1 MLLGACTGDTAPST
15 TTRAK
20 PVAITTTSLSTTVP
34 PTTTTAEP
42 TTTTTRPRT
51 DNERCLSR
59 ADFGDPAESP
69 YVLPYPPGEGYT
81 VIQSYCHHEG
91 SHDGQLAY
99 DFTMPLGSTVVA
111 ARSGVVVEVKEDVE
125 DDANTRF
132 LNYVLVKHD
141 DATVAFYAHLQH
153 DGALVEVGDEV
164 ASGEPIALSGATGR
178 TGGPVLHLGVYFSY
192 PPIEGRDQPIVFNN
206 AEGPL
211 DSRGGLKEGTF
222 YRALE

>member
-1 MLLGACTGDTAPST
+1 M
-15 TTRAK
+15 
-20 PVAITTTSLSTTVP
+20 P